1 MVIDLITKVLHTL
14 WFLGLIGIVH
24 TSERLN
30 GLPHAGFQ
38 IMSVFKPTVGRLF
51 PLPVPIECHEI
62 LSVAI
67 GAAVPQLS
75 WKKIVIIGDH
85 KPLIFGSWW

>member
-1 MVIDLITKVLHTL
+1 MHCFASVQWLSAVALVLL
-14 WFLGLIGIVH
+14 SIYF
-24 TSERLN
+24 ERLN

-51 PLPVPIECHEI
+51 PLPVPIECLEI

-75 WKKIVIIGDH
+75 WKK
-85 KPLIFGSWW
+85 